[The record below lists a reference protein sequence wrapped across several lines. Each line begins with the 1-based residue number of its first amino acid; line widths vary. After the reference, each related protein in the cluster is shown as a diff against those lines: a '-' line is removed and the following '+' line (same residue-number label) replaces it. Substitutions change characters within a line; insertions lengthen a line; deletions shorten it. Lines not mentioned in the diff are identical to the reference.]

1 MSRLPHL
8 ATLVS
13 LLVTAPSAAQQRSE
27 YDDYRLDKSDAI
39 ADNQAIV
46 FDPSQL
52 VVGRDSFTI
61 MVQGNP
67 LGALTRTIE
76 RTMQGDRPVFS
87 VKSEIQIGALGGQS
101 AEYVLDAASL
111 DPITYDQ
118 AASQMGQT
126 IQTQLTYGEGGRVT
140 GSVSGAVEATIDTVF
155 GTPVYDLDMLSTI
168 VPTMALADG
177 ASFTLAIF
185 QPTTQTFSQ
194 ETLNVTDGGMVTV
207 PAGEFDTWQVNV
219 SGQLP
224 WIFMVSKADP
234 RLVVK
239 MEIAGQPLSFELTG
253 TF

>member
-1 MSRLPHL
+1 MPRLPHL
-8 ATLVS
+8 AALVS
-13 LLVTAPSAAQQRSE
+13 LLATTPSAAQQGSE
-27 YDDYRLDKSDAI
+27 YGDYGLPH
-39 ADNQAIV
+39 NQAIV

-52 VVGRDSFTI
+52 VVGRDSFSVI
-61 MVQGNP
+61 GQGNL
-67 LGALTRTIE
+67 LGAFTRTIE
-76 RTMQGDRPVFS
+76 RSMHGDRPVFS
-87 VKSEIQIGALGGQS
+87 VKSEIQVGALGEQS

-111 DPITYDQ
+111 HPITYEQ
-118 AASQMGQT
+118 TASQMGQT
-126 IQTQLTYGEGGRVT
+126 IRAQLTYDEGGRVS

-155 GTPVYDLDMLSTI
+155 GTQAYDLDMLSTI

-177 ASFTLAIF
+177 ASFTLGIF

-234 RLVVK
+234 RRVVK
-239 MEIAGQPLSFELTG
+239 MEIAPLSFELAS